1 MSCIGT
7 GKTVC
12 ISDRMMAD
20 REATRSS
27 AQPMLQLF
35 VCRSSK
41 LCEFMKGFQ
50 RQSVSEHDLLY
61 TDFQSLKVFLEG
73 IENICSGI
81 ASAHS
86 TKFDPAR
93 QVTYSKFKAVI
104 HPLINNSRRNG
115 CLLDASIVWTHFR
128 GFIKGSVG
136 CVYSDGLARSCPLT
150 LEEYCKLPA
159 DRVKL
164 DAAQRRQVYALFE
177 RYESYLSDNGLWD
190 ESGRVL
196 SLFEVLMTTE
206 IRDNNYTRRE
216 TQLYC
221 NKIYVDEVL
230 TCNTYLYCHVLHT
243 TDLYIL
249 YCT

>member
-1 MSCIGT
+1 MLITCLVLSYLCTLYHVCVGT

-20 REATRSS
+20 RDESRSA

-50 RQSVSEHDLLY
+50 RQHVSEHDLLY

-81 ASAHS
+81 TGTNISA
-86 TKFDPAR
+86 KFRSAR
-93 QVTYSKFKAVI
+93 QVNYYKFKLEI
-104 HPLINNSRRNG
+104 YKEINNNKRNP

-128 GFIKGSVG
+128 AFIKGSIR
-136 CVYSDGLARSCPLT
+136 CVYSEDHARSRPLT
-150 LEEYCKLPA
+150 LEEYCKLPIG
-159 DRVKL
+159 RVKL
-164 DAAQRRQVYALFE
+164 DETQRKQVYELFE
-177 RYESYLSDNGLWD
+177 RYESYLSDKGLWD

-196 SLFEVLMTTE
+196 SLFEILLTGSTK

-216 TQLYC
+216 TQFRYD
-221 NKIYVDEVL
+221 KVYVDEV
-230 TCNTYLYCHVLHT
+230 
-243 TDLYIL
+243 IM
-249 YCT
+249 